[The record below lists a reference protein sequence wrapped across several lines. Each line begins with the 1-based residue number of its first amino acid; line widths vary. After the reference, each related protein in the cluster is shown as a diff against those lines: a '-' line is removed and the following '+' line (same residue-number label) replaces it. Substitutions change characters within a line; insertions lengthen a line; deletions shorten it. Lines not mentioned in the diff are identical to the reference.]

1 MPGALAVPGSGVGN
15 PLLCT
20 CLLKQG
26 LLVLC
31 MQYGSSPPWLKHIQ
45 ICISNLSLQ
54 SEQYSLLVNIS
65 LQLIISIDNLKEQQM
80 SCS

>member
-1 MPGALAVPGSGVGN
+1 MINVIVLGALDECRKALVVPGIGVGN

-26 LLVLC
+26 LLILC
-31 MQYGSSPPWLKHIQ
+31 MQYGSFPPWLKHIQ

-54 SEQYSLLVNIS
+54 SEQYSL
-65 LQLIISIDNLKEQQM
+65 
-80 SCS
+80 